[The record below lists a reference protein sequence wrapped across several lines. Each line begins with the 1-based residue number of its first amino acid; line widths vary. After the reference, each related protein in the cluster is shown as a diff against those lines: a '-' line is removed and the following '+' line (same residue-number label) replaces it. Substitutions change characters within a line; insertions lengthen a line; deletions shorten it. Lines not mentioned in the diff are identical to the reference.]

1 MRAMSDPAP
10 AIGADDAISATTAS
24 ARHERLV
31 DYVLAV
37 IVLVFC
43 GWVIWITQTA
53 IPRGFRTDP
62 LGPAA
67 VPAIIAY
74 SIAGLAVMLVVTRL
88 FGMRWLRPQSV
99 GVDESFAEAGAT
111 FSTTRLVAMALLSV
125 AYLGSL
131 EAVGYVLGSFVY
143 GAAVLVVVGVRDP
156 LRVLAPSAA
165 FVALLYAVFELG
177 LKVPLPAGP
186 FGG

>member
-1 MRAMSDPAP
+1 MHAIGDPAS
-10 AIGADDAISATTAS
+10 AIGADDAISATS
-24 ARHERLV
+24 PDARHERLV
-31 DYVLAV
+31 DYVLAA
-37 IVLVFC
+37 IVLAFC

-74 SIAGLAVMLVVTRL
+74 SIAALAGMLVVTRL
-88 FGMRWLRPQSV
+88 FGMRWLKPQSV
-99 GVDESFAEAGAT
+99 GVDESFAEAGTT
-111 FSTTRLVAMALLSV
+111 FSMTRFAAMVLLSV

-131 EAVGYVLGSFVY
+131 EAVGYIVGSFVY
-143 GAAVLVVVGVRDP
+143 GAALLVVVGVRDP
-156 LRVLAPSAA
+156 LRVLAPSAL